1 MNLKETSEIDPNPTP
16 ILPRQYHERTGHTLK
31 TESNILQELLDKI
44 YADENK
50 MKVNETKTKI
60 MIFIQAISLDDLPR
74 VSMTLDKTLEVVEE
88 MKLLGI
94 MIRSDMKWSSNTRN
108 LTSKCYQRMWM
119 LRNLK
124 RHGANENQLL
134 RTYYQQIR
142 SIAEMACPV
151 WNGGLTL
158 HDKMVLER
166 IQKTALA
173 IIMGSKYTSYSE
185 ALSYFEIE
193 TLETRRE
200 ALCLKFALKAYK
212 SNKFS
217 TWFSENEVVVSTTSE
232 KLPLKTIKCRTRRY
246 QKSPLPYLT
255 ELLNSYLPNQM
266 KAAEESFN
274 NLVKRLE
281 Q

>member
-1 MNLKETSEIDPNPTP
+1 MNLKEQSERDPNPTP
-16 ILPRQYHERTGHTLK
+16 VLPRQYHERTGHTLK
-31 TESNILQELLDKI
+31 PENNVLQELLDKLKT

-50 MKVNETKTKI
+50 MKINETKTKI
-60 MIFIQAISLDDLPR
+60 MIFNQATSIDVLPR
-74 VSMTLDKTLEVVEE
+74 VYMTPEKTLEVVEE

-108 LTSKCYQRMWM
+108 LTNKCYKRMWM

-124 RHGANENQLL
+124 RHGANEDQLL

-151 WNGGLTL
+151 WNGGITL
-158 HDKMVLER
+158 HDKMALER

-200 ALCLKFALKAYK
+200 ALCLNFAVKAYK
-212 SNKFS
+212 SQKFS
-217 TWFSENEVVVSTTSE
+217 TWFTENEQSVNTRSE

-255 ELLNSYLPNQM
+255 DLLNSHLPSQM
-266 KAAEESFN
+266 KAAENSSAPS
-274 NLVKRLE
+274 L
-281 Q
+281 